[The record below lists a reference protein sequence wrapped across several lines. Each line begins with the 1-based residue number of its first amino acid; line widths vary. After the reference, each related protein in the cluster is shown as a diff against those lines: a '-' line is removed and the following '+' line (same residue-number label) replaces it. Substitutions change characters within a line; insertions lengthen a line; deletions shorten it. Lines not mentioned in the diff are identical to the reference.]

1 MRFDDFRYLILSD
14 LYRIAGTDSRRAFL
28 KHFFFG
34 EAFTYNV
41 WLRTA
46 CYLKRSGTLGRP
58 LYVLAWL
65 LLRRAKFR
73 YGISISEHTKIG
85 AGFYIG
91 HFGAIIVSPQAV
103 IGRNCNISQGVTIG
117 RSNRGERAGV
127 PTIGDNV
134 YIAPGAK
141 IIGGV
146 RVGNN
151 VAIGAN
157 AVVISDIP
165 DNSVA
170 VGVPAKV
177 RPGGSEGYVNRVD
190 YDAVRR

>member
-1 MRFDDFRYLILSD
+1 MKFNEFRYLILSD
-14 LYRIAGTDSRRAFL
+14 LYRIAGTDSPRAFL

-41 WLRTA
+41 WLRA
-46 CYLKRSGTLGRP
+46 ARYVRGWGRP
-58 LYVLAWL
+58 GFPLYALVWL

-73 YGISISEHTKIG
+73 YGISISEHTRIG
-85 AGFYIG
+85 PGFYIG
-91 HFGAIIVSPQAV
+91 HFGGIIVHPDAV

-117 RSNRGERAGV
+117 QSNRGARVGV
-127 PTIGDNV
+127 PVIGDNV

-141 IIGGV
+141 IVGGV
-146 RVGNN
+146 RIGNN

-157 AVVISDIP
+157 AVVIADVP

-177 RPGGSEGYVNRVD
+177 HAGGSQGYVNRTD
-190 YDAVRR
+190 YDATN